1 MNEENNNFSID
12 IQAEVDSMG
21 NTQEELTGEPSTIVN
36 VLKDIPLPETSFY
49 TATDIDSGTRVAPQI
64 AIIDKDFN
72 IKMDAET
79 AYSKAEET
87 EKKLNEV
94 KDGMLDMYNNMMNS
108 WLPNNNKD
116 EFEERPTTEPQN
128 LIFENRRDRM
138 SMPPKWA

>member
-49 TATDIDSGTRVAPQI
+49 TATDVDTGTRVAPQI

-87 EKKLNEV
+87 EKKLKEV

>member
-72 IKMDAET
+72 IKMDAEA

-128 LIFENRRDRM
+128 LIFENIRHRM

>member
-94 KDGMLDMYNNMMNS
+94 KDGMLYMYNNMMNS

>member
-21 NTQEELTGEPSTIVN
+21 TTQEELTGEPSTIVN

-49 TATDIDSGTRVAPQI
+49 TATDVDTGTRVAPQI
-64 AIIDKDFN
+64 ANIDTDFT
-72 IKMDAET
+72 IKMDAEA

-94 KDGMLDMYNNMMNS
+94 RDGMLDMYNNMMNS
-108 WLPNNNKD
+108 WLPNTNKD

>member
-12 IQAEVDSMG
+12 IQAEVNSMG

-49 TATDIDSGTRVAPQI
+49 TATDVDTGTRVAPQI

>member
-49 TATDIDSGTRVAPQI
+49 TATDVDTGTRVAPQI

-94 KDGMLDMYNNMMNS
+94 RSSMLDMYNNMMNS

>member
-12 IQAEVDSMG
+12 IQAEVNSMG

-49 TATDIDSGTRVAPQI
+49 TATDVDTGTRVAPQI

-87 EKKLNEV
+87 EKKLKEV

>member
-49 TATDIDSGTRVAPQI
+49 TATDVDMGTRVAPQI

-94 KDGMLDMYNNMMNS
+94 RSSMLDMYNNMMNS

-116 EFEERPTTEPQN
+116 DFEERPTTEPQN

>member
-1 MNEENNNFSID
+1 
-12 IQAEVDSMG
+12 
-21 NTQEELTGEPSTIVN
+21 
-36 VLKDIPLPETSFY
+36 
-49 TATDIDSGTRVAPQI
+49 
-64 AIIDKDFN
+64 
-72 IKMDAET
+72 MDAET

-94 KDGMLDMYNNMMNS
+94 RSSMLDMYNNMMNS

-116 EFEERPTTEPQN
+116 DFEERPTTEPQN

>member
-1 MNEENNNFSID
+1 MKEENNNFSID

-49 TATDIDSGTRVAPQI
+49 TATDVDTDTRVAPQI

-94 KDGMLDMYNNMMNS
+94 RSSMLDMYNNMMNS

-116 EFEERPTTEPQN
+116 DFEERPTTEPQN

>member
-49 TATDIDSGTRVAPQI
+49 TATEVDTGTRVAPQI

-87 EKKLNEV
+87 EKKLKEV

>member
-21 NTQEELTGEPSTIVN
+21 TTQEVLTGEPSTIVN

-49 TATDIDSGTRVAPQI
+49 TATDVDTGTRVTPQI
-64 AIIDKDFN
+64 ANIDTDFS
-72 IKMDAET
+72 IKMDAEE

-87 EKKLNEV
+87 EKKLKEV
-94 KDGMLDMYNNMMNS
+94 RDGMLDMYNDMMNS
-108 WLPNNNKD
+108 WLPNRNKD

-138 SMPPKWA
+138 SMAPKWA

>member
-94 KDGMLDMYNNMMNS
+94 KEGMLDMYNNMMNS

>member
-94 KDGMLDMYNNMMNS
+94 KNGMLDMYNNMMNS